1 MIMFKKPVSKK
12 ENSIYESFVK
22 VGLEKLNKILI
33 EKEIGIFTSFLI
45 YKI

>member
-1 MIMFKKPVSKK
+1 MFKKPVSKK

-33 EKEIGIFTSFLI
+33 EKEIGIFANFFNFLI
-45 YKI
+45 S